1 MPGAALL
8 VHPAVTGTVAAVQ
21 GAPAFANRAFIIQM
35 ILIAGILGITAWL
48 FLKRGA
54 KQLAVRRLLII
65 MFALFAVF
73 TVIFPSI
80 LTQVARFVG
89 VGRGADLLLYAT
101 VVVLLG
107 FLALQEARTKNAEK
121 RTTYL
126 ARRLAIADTVHPDE
140 YRIAALGTV
149 RRADGAT
156 GAAEGA
162 SRTDG

>member
-8 VHPAVTGTVAAVQ
+8 AHPAVTGAVVAAQ

-35 ILIAGILGITAWL
+35 ILILGIMGITAWL

-54 KQLAVRRLLII
+54 KQLAIRRLLII

-73 TVIFPSI
+73 TVIFPTI
-80 LTQVARFVG
+80 LTQVAQLVG

-126 ARRLAIADTVHPDE
+126 ARRLAIADAPTPE
-140 YRIAALGTV
+140 EFRK
-149 RRADGAT
+149 RAFGK
-156 GAAEGA
+156 GH
-162 SRTDG
+162 